1 MKIVGRVESLWRYPV
16 KSMRGEELARAFVGF
31 GGIYGDRGYAFLSAG
46 AMAGF
51 PYLTAR
57 DKETMLLYGP
67 VYRHAERMGQPPN
80 LVEAAALGPGVSPL
94 YAVSED
100 AMVDVRTP
108 GGEVL
113 AIDDARLMESLR
125 EGLGEKHQLT
135 LRQSHRAMTDCR
147 PISLFSRQTG
157 ERLSEEVGARLDLR
171 RFRANVYLDLEGA
184 AGFAEDAGFSED
196 QWVGRTLRIGEQV
209 AMAVVGRDP
218 RCKMITLD
226 PETGAANPEVM
237 KVLARE
243 HEGMAGV
250 FGAVLVEG
258 SIRAGD
264 AVTLLP

>member
-1 MKIVGRVESLWRYPV
+1 MKIVGQVESLWRYPV

-80 LVEAAALGPGVSPL
+80 LVEAAALGPGVTPL
-94 YAVSED
+94 YAEGAD
-100 AMVDVRTP
+100 LMVDVRTP
-108 GGEVL
+108 SGEVL

-125 EGLGEKHQLT
+125 EGLGEKHELT

-184 AGFAEDAGFSED
+184 AGFAED

-226 PETGAANPEVM
+226 PETGAANAEVM

-243 HEGMAGV
+243 HEGQAGV
-250 FGAVLVEG
+250 YGAVLVEG
-258 SIRAGD
+258 TIRAGD
-264 AVTLLP
+264 AVALLE